1 MQYKDISCN
10 NSQQTKGA
18 PDLGM
23 NPILSNSH
31 GGKKNLKV
39 KSARKLKSKAMKNI

>member
-31 GGKKNLKV
+31 GKKNLKV